1 MVETS
6 LEVGNFGGGKD
17 FGVYLDD
24 LDMAKR
30 KVVL

>member
-17 FGVYLDD
+17 FGVYLNE
-24 LDMAKR
+24 LDMAES
-30 KVVL
+30 